1 MERSLKALIII
12 LLAGFL
18 LVNGLP
24 NASHTGLLII
34 LSLLVLGVLSDFIFP
49 CLAIRCAT
57 SNEGDEHWR
66 IRWIT
71 GPLLRMFKKVSPKM
85 SQTEREAIDAGS
97 VWWDGEL
104 FSGKP
109 KWKKIRSLKLPEL
122 TAEEQAFLD
131 GPVNELCKM
140 IDDWDITHERHDLPE
155 EVWTYIK
162 ENKFLSMI
170 IPKEYG
176 GLEYSAL
183 AHSEVVMKIS
193 TRSVSAA
200 VTVMVP
206 NSLGPGKLLLEYGTQ
221 EQKDYYLPRLAVGEE
236 IPCFALTNP
245 EAGSDAG
252 AIPDYGIVCRG
263 NFKDQND
270 VLGIKLTWNKRYITL
285 GPVATLLGLAVK
297 LYDPDR
303 LIGDKEE
310 LGVTLAMVPTELTD
324 VNIGRRHYPLN
335 MVFMNGPNSGKD
347 VFVPMEY
354 IIGGQE
360 RIGQGWRMLMECLAD
375 GRSISLPALSVGSG
389 KMSSRCVGAYARVRR
404 QFRMPIGRFEGVE
417 EALARIGGYSYMMD
431 AARVLTAGALD
442 LGEKPSVISAIVK
455 YHLTEGMRQIVN
467 DAMDIVG
474 GAGICLGPRNIFGRA
489 YQAVPISIT
498 VEGANILTRS
508 MIIFGQGAIRSHP
521 YIFEEMSALDE
532 GNWDDSVKKFDTALF
547 AHVRFFISNYSRSFA
562 HGLTG
567 AFFALT
573 SARGPVRRY
582 YQKLTRMSAVFGLL
596 SDLSLV
602 TLGAS
607 LKRKEQMS
615 ARLGDILSYMYL
627 STAVLKRFETQG
639 CIKEDIPF
647 MKWSS
652 EMMLYKIQVAIDGL
666 LQNFPNRPLAW
677 LLRFIIFPYG
687 QRFKPPSDKLD
698 HQVAQLL
705 LTPSQ
710 SRDRLTL
717 GMYMPPT
724 DAAEAVSE
732 LEDALI
738 KVIKSEHIE
747 KRLKKKMKG
756 YQPGYQVMD
765 DMLKRALS
773 ENIITDDE
781 ATIIREAESA
791 RWKVIQVDDFSP
803 NLR

>member
-1 MERSLKALIII
+1 MERFLKSTIFILPAGYLFLNERLTLITAL
-12 LLAGFL
+12 L
-18 LVNGLP
+18 LV
-24 NASHTGLLII
+24 T
-34 LSLLVLGVLSDFIFP
+34 
-49 CLAIRCAT
+49 LAIIGILFPHLRSLCVA
-57 SNEGDEHWR
+57 SDSEEQNWR

-71 GPLLRMFKKVSPKM
+71 GPLLRLFKKVSPKM

-109 KWKKIRSLKLPEL
+109 RWKKIRSLKLPVL
-122 TAEEQAFLD
+122 TKEEQTFID

-140 IDDWDITHERHDLPE
+140 LDDWDITHERHDLPE
-155 EVWTYIK
+155 EVWTFIK

-176 GLEYSAL
+176 GQAFSAL

-263 NFKDQND
+263 DFRDQKD

-297 LYDPDR
+297 LYDPDH
-303 LIGDKEE
+303 LIGEEDE
-310 LGVTLAMVPTELTD
+310 LGVTLAMVPTDITD
-324 VNIGRRHYPLN
+324 VNIGRRHFPLN

-347 VFVPMEY
+347 IFVPMEY

-389 KMSSRCVGAYARVRR
+389 KMASRCVGAYARVRR

-442 LGEKPSVISAIVK
+442 IGEKPSVISAIVK
-455 YHLTEGMRQIVN
+455 YHLTESMRQIVN
-467 DAMDIVG
+467 DAMDVVG

-532 GNWDDSVKKFDTALF
+532 SDWDTSVKQFDKAF
-547 AHVRFFISNYSRSFA
+547 IGHVRFFISNYSRSFL

-567 AFFALT
+567 SHFALT
-573 SARGPVRRY
+573 GAKRPARHY
-582 YQKLTRMSAVFGLL
+582 YQQLTRMSAVFGLL
-596 SDLSLV
+596 SDLSLLI
-602 TLGAS
+602 LGAS
-607 LKRKEQMS
+607 LKRKEQIS

-627 STAVLKRFETQG
+627 STATLRQFETQG
-639 CIKEDIPF
+639 CLKEDIPF
-647 MKWSS
+647 MKWSC

-666 LQNFPNRPLAW
+666 LQNFPSRPVAW

-710 SRDRLTL
+710 SRDRLTQ

-724 DAAEAVSE
+724 DSTDTVSA
-732 LEDALI
+732 LEDALV

-747 KRLKKKMKG
+747 KRLKKELDG

-765 DMLKRALS
+765 DMLKRALDK
-773 ENIITDDE
+773 NIISEDE
-781 ATIIREAESA
+781 AKLLREAESA
-791 RWKVIQVDDFSP
+791 RWNVIQVDDFSP
-803 NLR
+803 DLR

>member
-1 MERSLKALIII
+1 MEKSLKLLVVILPAGFLFLTETLAASTIII
-12 LLAGFL
+12 LLLALISAL
-18 LVNGLP
+18 LN
-24 NASHTGLLII
+24 IW
-34 LSLLVLGVLSDFIFP
+34 FFP
-49 CLAIRCAT
+49 HFAARCASSKDT
-57 SNEGDEHWR
+57 DEPWR

-109 KWKKIRSLKLPEL
+109 KWKKIRRLKLPEL
-122 TAEEQAFLD
+122 TEEEQAFLD

-155 EVWTYIK
+155 EVWNYIK

-170 IPKEYG
+170 IPKSYG
-176 GLEYSAL
+176 GLEFSAL

-206 NSLGPGKLLLEYGTQ
+206 NSLGPGKLLLEYGT
-221 EQKDYYLPRLAVGEE
+221 EAQKDYYLPRLAVGEE

-263 NFKDQND
+263 NFKDQKD
-270 VLGIKLTWNKRYITL
+270 VLGVKLTWNKRYITL

-297 LYDPDR
+297 LYDPDH
-303 LIGDKEE
+303 LIGDKED
-310 LGVTLAMVPTELTD
+310 LGVTLAMVPTDLTD
-324 VNIGRRHYPLN
+324 VNIGRRHIPLN

-347 VFVPMEY
+347 VFVPMEF

-360 RIGQGWRMLMECLAD
+360 RIGEGWRMLMECLAD

-389 KMSSRCVGAYARVRR
+389 KICCRCVGAYARVRR
-404 QFRMPIGRFEGVE
+404 QFKMPIGRFEGVE

-455 YHLTEGMRQIVN
+455 YHLTEGMRQIIN
-467 DAMDIVG
+467 DSMDVVG
-474 GAGICLGPRNIFGRA
+474 GAGICLGPRNILGRA

-532 GNWDDSVKKFDTALF
+532 DNWEDSVKKFDAAFF
-547 AHVRFFISNYSRSFA
+547 AHIRFFISNYTRSFL

-567 AFFALT
+567 SLFALT
-573 SARGPVRRY
+573 RARSPVRRY
-582 YQKLTRMSAVFGLL
+582 YQKLTRMSAVFSLL
-596 SDLSLV
+596 ADLSLI

-627 STAVLKRFETQG
+627 STAVLKHFETQG
-639 CIKEDIPF
+639 CTKEDIPF
-647 MKWSS
+647 MRWSC

-666 LQNFPNRPLAW
+666 LQNFPIRPLAW
-677 LLRFIIFPYG
+677 LLHFIIFPYG

-710 SRDRLTL
+710 SRDRLTQ
-717 GMYMPPT
+717 GIYMPPA
-724 DAAEAVSE
+724 DAAEVVSE
-732 LEDALI
+732 LEDALV

-747 KRLKKKMKG
+747 KRLKKEMKD

-765 DMLKRALS
+765 DMLKRALT
-773 ENIITDDE
+773 ENIITEEE
-781 ATIIREAESA
+781 ANLIREAESA